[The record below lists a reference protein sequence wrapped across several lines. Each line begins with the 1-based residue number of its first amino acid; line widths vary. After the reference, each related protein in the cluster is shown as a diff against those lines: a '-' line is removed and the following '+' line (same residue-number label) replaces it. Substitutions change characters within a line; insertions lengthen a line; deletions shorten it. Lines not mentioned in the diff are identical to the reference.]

1 MFFRQK
7 QSRKKVS
14 AARTFCAAALVFPGL
29 TQYSK
34 VRKTQTEFFTGVY
47 TVDITLQDFERAQ
60 QRLKGV
66 LHHTE
71 LDLSATFSAMTGGNI
86 YLKYE
91 NSQKTG
97 SFKIRGASNKI
108 AALVERGETGAVVA
122 SSAGNHAQGVAYAA
136 HRFGIPATIVMPKTA
151 PIAKAKAT
159 EGYGATVVLAG
170 DCYDDAYAKAREI
183 CEQEHAT
190 FLHPY
195 NDPEVIAGQG
205 TLGLEILGDLPTAD
219 GRHRAGRAAADCSPV
234 WPRASSRSIPACRS
248 SAYRP
253 RARTRSRSRSAHTA
267 MCRPTP
273 PPPSPDGIAV
283 KVPGDLTVPLIE
295 RYADDVVTVSD
306 RDISEAVLLLMERC
320 KQIVE
325 PAGAA
330 PVAAV
335 LKGKVDVKGKN
346 VVCLLSG
353 GNIDVSFIQCIIEQ
367 GLVARSR
374 RLRFTVTLLDR
385 PGSLGKLLNDIAAL
399 GANILSVEHDR
410 LTAGLNPNEIDVH
423 VSCEVGDKAHG
434 DRVRG
439 QLIQSGYHVKID

>member
-34 VRKTQTEFFTGVY
+34 VRKTQTELLTGVY

-219 GRHRAGRAAADCSPV
+219 VVIVPAGGGGLLAGAAACIKQIN
-234 WPRASSRSIPACRS
+234 PRVQVIGVQAEGADAIAQSFRTHGYVQTD
-248 SAYRP
+248 SA
-253 RARTRSRSRSAHTA
+253 ATIA
-267 MCRPTP
+267 
-273 PPPSPDGIAV
+273 DGIAV

-306 RDISEAVLLLMERC
+306 RDISEAVLLL
-320 KQIVE
+320 
-325 PAGAA
+325 
-330 PVAAV
+330 
-335 LKGKVDVKGKN
+335 KN